1 MEGKSS
7 ADRFMTNIT
16 DMIGLVKELITDCY
30 EAGLTKINPIL
41 IDAAGAYMKTFGK
54 EMLIESFIERS
65 HKYWSMIHNR
75 DKRFFIENASSVFQD
90 LPMNDVD
97 AFKVLFASSD
107 VKDKDGNVI
116 VSGEDQEGIWLYF
129 DSIVRIS
136 IKYIH
141 GKREPTIVIKDNVPR
156 KVYSKEVFRDI
167 KVKKYAK
174 MWKVDLRW

>member
-1 MEGKSS
+1 MEGASN

-16 DMIGLVKELITDCY
+16 DMVDLVKELITDCY
-30 EAGLTKINPIL
+30 AAGLTKINPVL
-41 IDAAGAYMKTFGK
+41 IDAAGVYMKTFGK
-54 EMLIESFIERS
+54 DKLIDSFAERS
-65 HKYWSMIHNR
+65 HKYWSLIYHR

-97 AFKVLFASSD
+97 AFKVLFSSDD
-107 VKDKDGNVI
+107 VKDEEGNVI

-129 DSIVRIS
+129 DSIIKIS

-141 GKREPTIVIKDNVPR
+141 EKRGPTTVIKDGVAR

-174 MWKVDLRW
+174 MWKVDLSW